1 MTKKIGWLE
10 EEPPNQRNN
19 KKNQTIKL
27 TKLVF
32 WCLHLKITNYRLKIL
47 SFFEFKKIKP
57 PSVNVFMTNIK

>member
-27 TKLVF
+27 TKLD
-32 WCLHLKITNYRLKIL
+32 L
-47 SFFEFKKIKP
+47 
-57 PSVNVFMTNIK
+57 